1 MHTAGLPDIIV
12 PRNNSGPFLHF
23 VCPCDLILKNSG
35 EEHVVGVHGDV
46 NPDGVNQ
53 LEVQGP
59 VDQQRVDDGERHRH
73 APLLLQEHRPG
84 RGLREE

>member
-1 MHTAGLPDIIV
+1 MPAESLTYVVLPGNI
-12 PRNNSGPFLHF
+12 SGDHFLENF
-23 VCPCDLILKNSG
+23 EILQMSKSG

-73 APLLLQEHRPG
+73 APLLLQEHRLG